1 VSETIEMAGVTGPA
15 QLQFFD
21 AADAALPGLKPH
33 LPAWPRRLC
42 TALDTTIQSRLSS
55 AAQVVGGE
63 SQQGGPTGPGRADPE
78 RDRLIAAFGKAASE
92 HGYRSL
98 TVEQVARYAGT
109 SSARVE
115 AHFATKEEGI
125 AAAQE
130 VFFDRLW
137 LDVLDACAETAA
149 WPEKV
154 RAALRTILVSLAEAS
169 ALARVFTVEAK
180 DASLVAA
187 ERQFAILDR
196 FAELLSHG
204 RRYFPVAA
212 SMPSSTERALI
223 GGVAS
228 IVSGRLLDEEPQ
240 ALMALEPELLEL
252 VLIPYVG
259 REQARQLARQ

>member
-1 VSETIEMAGVTGPA
+1 MSKTVGLAAPPRPD
-15 QLQFFD
+15 QLQFSGLGED
-21 AADAALPGLKPH
+21 ASTAAGQRLPP
-33 LPAWPRRLC
+33 WPGRLC
-42 TALDTTIQSRLSS
+42 TALDTTVRFHLSS
-55 AAQVVGGE
+55 PTQVVGGE
-63 SQQGGPTGPGRADPE
+63 SQQGGPSGPGRADPE

-98 TVEQVARYAGT
+98 TLEQVARYAGT
-109 SSARVE
+109 SRAQVE
-115 AHFATKEEGI
+115 AHFASKEEGI

-130 VFFDRLW
+130 VFLDRLW
-137 LDVLDACAETAA
+137 LDVLDACAEAAA

-169 ALARVFTVEAK
+169 SLARVFTVEAN
-180 DASLVAA
+180 DASLAAA
-187 ERQFAILDR
+187 ERQFAVLDR
-196 FAELLSHG
+196 FAELLSQG
-204 RRYFPVAA
+204 RRYFPQAS

-252 VLIPYVG
+252 VLIPYIG
-259 REQARQLARQ
+259 REQARQLAGR